1 MIILIVGII
10 GTEAM
15 KKQNSHRKRFDTSL
29 VANLFNGLFM
39 GYFFSHYNYFE
50 QLA

>member
-29 VANLFNGLFM
+29 VANLLMGYYGLFL
-39 GYFFSHYNYFE
+39 FS
-50 QLA
+50 L